1 MPANSK
7 FGCNFSLAKGAK
19 QSFWFHLG
27 FTPGNVSLQF
37 VMNIIMPVAIQRRAF
52 VLRRKQKICYIA
64 GTGFLTWDSFS
75 GEN

>member
-1 MPANSK
+1 MPANCK

-37 VMNIIMPVAIQRRAF
+37 VMNIIMPVTIQRRAF
-52 VLRRKQKICYIA
+52 VLRRQIVCPNKRFVTLRA
-64 GTGFLTWDSFS
+64 LDF
-75 GEN
+75 